1 MRRDIGVEVE
11 PYEMLEMV
19 RAMDTLDP
27 ADVQAEIDYINQNW
41 VMDAPCDPAIIERG
55 VRYALAIGKKIE
67 ERGWNAITLI
77 DVDGMKKLEGFP
89 PAMVFMIIGRRYHI
103 PTTPEND
110 VMGNVT
116 QLIAGLLTGQ
126 VCHYMEYYEFM
137 PKSVLIG
144 VPDYVP
150 ENVIDGEVHMLPTAF
165 GLLSASL
172 LNVSKCKTGR
182 VTCVRLVYTGGK
194 YVLHLYTGTAKQ
206 PQPWNEY
213 GWDDPAPQL
222 VSLEVE
228 LDSPVE
234 EFADKVACQHVIV
247 TYGDN
252 RRVFEDWAK
261 IMGIEVI

>member
-1 MRRDIGVEVE
+1 
-11 PYEMLEMV
+11 
-19 RAMDTLDP
+19 
-27 ADVQAEIDYINQNW
+27 
-41 VMDAPCDPAIIERG
+41 
-55 VRYALAIGKKIE
+55 
-67 ERGWNAITLI
+67 
-77 DVDGMKKLEGFP
+77 
-89 PAMVFMIIGRRYHI
+89 
-103 PTTPEND
+103 
-110 VMGNVT
+110 
-116 QLIAGLLTGQ
+116 
-126 VCHYMEYYEFM
+126 
-137 PKSVLIG
+137 
-144 VPDYVP
+144 
-150 ENVIDGEVHMLPTAF
+150 MLPTAF

-261 IMGIEVI
+261 IMGIEVV